1 MEALKAE
8 IERKRKASDALRG
21 TVGGELGTSKF
32 IRQGEYQ
39 MQRDRQHEDAQRKLD
54 EERLQKTVNV
64 VPSSSSS
71 SVSLDVVAL
80 QASRSAEPSAEH
92 ASMFASLSEIEV
104 KQRLREL
111 GLPVTHFGEG
121 AKERLLRLVDSVT
134 AVAEASK
141 VREDESATAADHPS
155 GDDQGGTVGEQ
166 EEDVDDDDDDDDDDG
181 EVKGVKSSRGV
192 ASGGGSEG
200 GAPVL
205 YSLLPNLS
213 KEKAVYKF
221 FRSLL
226 KIWGHELGMRDT
238 TEKITA
244 SGKLET
250 KAHKQCKDHIKPML
264 KMCKKKTLQPDIL
277 GKLFDIVKSCEE
289 GNFREAHD
297 HYYMAAIGNA
307 AWPIGVTSVGIHDRS
322 GRERIG
328 TAKTAH
334 IMNNELQRKYLTSVK
349 RLLTFAQLKRPDVPP
364 SMKVL

>member
-8 IERKRKASDALRG
+8 IERKRKATDVLRS

-39 MQRDRQHEDAQRKLD
+39 MLRDRQHEDAQRRLD
-54 EERLQKTVNV
+54 EERLQKTANA
-64 VPSSSSS
+64 SSSSTTS
-71 SVSLDVVAL
+71 DVV
-80 QASRSAEPSAEH
+80 RSAEPSAEH
-92 ASMFASLSEIEV
+92 ASLSESEV

-111 GLPVTHFGEG
+111 GHPATHFGEG
-121 AKERLLRLVDSVT
+121 ARERLLRLVDYVT
-134 AVAEASK
+134 AVPEASK
-141 VREDESATAADHPS
+141 VCEDESVTSADHPT
-155 GDDQGGTVGEQ
+155 GGDQGGSVGEQ
-166 EEDVDDDDDDDDDDG
+166 EEDLDDDIDDDDDVDDD
-181 EVKGVKSSRGV
+181 EVKGVKSSRGI
-192 ASGGGSEG
+192 ASGRSEG

-205 YSLLPNLS
+205 YSLMPNLS

-226 KIWGHELGMRDT
+226 KVWDHELGARDT